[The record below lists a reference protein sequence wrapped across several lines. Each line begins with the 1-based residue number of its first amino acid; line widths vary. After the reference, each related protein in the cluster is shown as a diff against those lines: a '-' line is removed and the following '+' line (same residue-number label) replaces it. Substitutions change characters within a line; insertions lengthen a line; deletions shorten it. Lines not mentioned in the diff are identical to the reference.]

1 MVKKV
6 TRAKKIKLDEFDD
19 IAITSTDYHMSVNIH
34 RTPHAPVHHQVQF
47 ETVTENQSHYLN
59 SIKNNTI
66 SFGIGCAGTGK
77 SYVALMYAA
86 QLLRCK
92 KVSKIVIT
100 RPAVECG
107 EKFGFLPGE
116 LEEKYDE
123 YLTPM
128 KSILYKALGQT
139 HTELLFKNK
148 IIEARPLAFMRG
160 STFENSIVILDEAQN
175 VTPQQMK
182 MFLTR
187 IGENSKVIINGDI
200 AQSDIRGESGLNDAV
215 KRLHSIRSVG
225 VVEFTIEDIVR
236 SGIVKD
242 ILIAYQ

>member
-1 MVKKV
+1 MVKKL

-19 IAITSTDYHMSVNIH
+19 IAITSTDYHMSSNIH
-34 RTPHAPVHHQVQF
+34 RVPPPPPRNEQF
-47 ETVTENQSHYLN
+47 EPVTENQCKYLE
-59 SIKNNTI
+59 SMKANTI
-66 SFGIGCAGTGK
+66 SFGTGCAGTGK

-86 QLLRCK
+86 QMLRSR
-92 KVSKIVIT
+92 KVSKVIIT

-128 KSILYKALGQT
+128 KAILYKALG
-139 HTELLFKNK
+139 HSYTELLFKNK

-200 AQSDIRGESGLNDAV
+200 AQADIRGETGLHDAV
-215 KRLHSIRSVG
+215 RRLRSVRSVG

-242 ILIAYQ
+242 IILAYND

>member
-1 MVKKV
+1 MVKKL

-19 IAITSTDYHMSVNIH
+19 IATTSTDYHMSVNIH
-34 RTPHAPVHHQVQF
+34 KLPQPPPRNEQF
-47 ETVTENQSHYLN
+47 DTVTENQSKYLE
-59 SIKNNTI
+59 SMKTNTI
-66 SFGIGCAGTGK
+66 SFGTGCAGTGK

-86 QLLRCK
+86 QMLRSR
-92 KVSKIVIT
+92 KVSKVIIT

-128 KSILYKALGQT
+128 KAILHKALG
-139 HTELLFKNK
+139 HSYTELLFKNK

-200 AQSDIRGESGLNDAV
+200 AQADIRGETGLHDAV
-215 KRLHSIRSVG
+215 RRLRSVRSVG
-225 VVEFTIEDIVR
+225 IVDFTIEDIVR

-242 ILIAYQ
+242 IILAYND